1 MSTYFQG
8 WRTPIVLRRLSKI
21 SIHLASLRLCSP
33 FLKMVTSLIAT
44 QVSKEEKMNDDED
57 EEHEEEQEE
66 NNRVDG
72 NEKTMD
78 LAQQG
83 LICKI
88 F

>member
-1 MSTYFQG
+1 
-8 WRTPIVLRRLSKI
+8 
-21 SIHLASLRLCSP
+21 
-33 FLKMVTSLIAT
+33 MVTSLIAT